1 MAAYLSAPREVFPT
15 RSLDD
20 VAQAYL
26 PGTGSTVIKKAVSYL
41 KRLIM
46 DKEILRSSVRLKFGE
61 GKYPVTRAAVL
72 QEVKGKLPLDEL
84 VAVYKCGE
92 GRDWYLTFTRV
103 ETAIKLSDETFRSN
117 TGVTVKIE
125 SLDRRRV
132 RFRVHWFPF
141 HMKGE
146 LVEEY
151 MEDYGS
157 QVNIEYE
164 TQSHDGVNMK
174 TGTISGTMV
183 CSESQFQSIPY
194 RAHIRGR
201 LVLITV
207 MGRQTVCLR
216 CGEKGHQRS
225 TCPLKTTQAQ
235 KSYAAAAR
243 GEQDDWQTAG
253 RNGKSKP
260 VEKTVE
266 EHVPLSPE
274 SEVGATGEHVPLSPE
289 SEVGATKEHV
299 PLSRE
304 SEVGDKMGP
313 PQDRRGRGQEEE
325 EGSTLPPLQD
335 KRRSGNVSDGKEEED
350 AMDTSKPER
359 NRKRKKATDE
369 TVKKKAKDN
378 VNDNDI
384 LDLASDVKPILSIGL
399 TPPSNEIISIEIDN
413 DKEK

>member
-1 MAAYLSAPREVFPT
+1 
-15 RSLDD
+15 
-20 VAQAYL
+20 
-26 PGTGSTVIKKAVSYL
+26 
-41 KRLIM
+41 M

-61 GKYPVTRAAVL
+61 GKYPGSRAAVL

-84 VAVYKCGE
+84 VAVYKCGD
-92 GRDWYLTFTRV
+92 GRDWYMTFTRV
-103 ETAIKLSDETFRSN
+103 ETAIRLSDETFRSN
-117 TGVTVKIE
+117 SGVTVKIE

-141 HMKGE
+141 HTKGE
-146 LVEEY
+146 LV
-151 MEDYGS
+151 EDYGS
-157 QVNIEYE
+157 QVKIEYE
-164 TQSHDGVNMK
+164 TQSHDGVSMK

-194 RAHIRGR
+194 RGHIHGR

-225 TCPLKTTQAQ
+225 TCPLKTTQ

-253 RNGKSKP
+253 RNRKSKP
-260 VEKTVE
+260 VEE
-266 EHVPLSPE
+266 MEHVPLSR
-274 SEVGATGEHVPLSPE
+274 E

-350 AMDTSKPER
+350 AMDTSKPR
-359 NRKRKKATDE
+359 GTIKGKKPPMRRSKRKLKTM
-369 TVKKKAKDN
+369 
-378 VNDNDI
+378 
-384 LDLASDVKPILSIGL
+384 
-399 TPPSNEIISIEIDN
+399 
-413 DKEK
+413 

>member
-1 MAAYLSAPREVFPT
+1 
-15 RSLDD
+15 
-20 VAQAYL
+20 
-26 PGTGSTVIKKAVSYL
+26 
-41 KRLIM
+41 M

-61 GKYPVTRAAVL
+61 GKYPGSRAAVL

-84 VAVYKCGE
+84 VAVYKCGD
-92 GRDWYLTFTRV
+92 GRDWYMTFTRV
-103 ETAIKLSDETFRSN
+103 ETAIRLSDETFRSN
-117 TGVTVKIE
+117 SGVTVKIE

-157 QVNIEYE
+157 QVKIEYE
-164 TQSHDGVNMK
+164 TQSHDGVSMK

-194 RAHIRGR
+194 RGHIHGR

-225 TCPLKTTQAQ
+225 TCPLKTTQ

-253 RNGKSKP
+253 RNRKSKP
-260 VEKTVE
+260 VEE
-266 EHVPLSPE
+266 MEHVPLSPE
-274 SEVGATGEHVPLSPE
+274 SEVGATRKHVPLSPE
-289 SEVGATKEHV
+289 SEVGATREHV
-299 PLSRE
+299 PLSPE

-313 PQDRRGRGQEEE
+313 PQDRRGRGQEQE

-335 KRRSGNVSDGKEEED
+335 KRRSGNVSDEKEEED
-350 AMDTSKPER
+350 AMDTSKPR
-359 NRKRKKATDE
+359 GTIKGKKPPMRRSKRKLKTM
-369 TVKKKAKDN
+369 
-378 VNDNDI
+378 
-384 LDLASDVKPILSIGL
+384 
-399 TPPSNEIISIEIDN
+399 
-413 DKEK
+413 